1 MTNTA
6 KILNFGR
13 GNFAGQERN
22 VADLDDGYARL
33 SNMLLEAYSGADL
46 TKRQFKVLLAILRKT
61 YGWNKPMDRI
71 TDSQLSEITKLPVK
85 RCNEAKLELVR
96 MNIIKQQG
104 GMFGPNKNIAAQM
117 VNFDREQM
125 RRIANNMPEQY
136 DEKPQVQQV
145 AQIINGV
152 FSQLLAT
159 FPASLA
165 NRDQNE
171 VNEIR
176 RQWVL
181 AFRENGITTMEQVNA
196 GMRVA
201 RRQNR
206 PFLPSPGQF
215 VAWCREE
222 ASVTAGLPNVSEL
235 VDMVY
240 EYCRKRGLYPDAESY
255 PWKSNAHYWLV
266 TNLYQNMRANALTDA
281 ELRRKAADEL
291 VHMTARINRGEAIPE
306 PVKQLPVMGGRPLNR
321 AQALAKIAEIKA
333 KFGLKGASV

>member
-1 MTNTA
+1 MMFDFLRPVASANLTTDFSGSGHSSIRRFASSFSSHLTRLFLTAGILMT
-6 KILNFGR
+6 
-13 GNFAGQERN
+13 
-22 VADLDDGYARL
+22 
-33 SNMLLEAYSGADL
+33 GAFSSHFQS
-46 TKRQFKVLLAILRKT
+46 R
-61 YGWNKPMDRI
+61 
-71 TDSQLSEITKLPVK
+71 S
-85 RCNEAKLELVR
+85 
-96 MNIIKQQG
+96 
-104 GMFGPNKNIAAQM
+104 AA
-117 VNFDREQM
+117 
-125 RRIANNMPEQY
+125 RRI
-136 DEKPQVQQV
+136 
-145 AQIINGV
+145 
-152 FSQLLAT
+152 LAT

-171 VNEIR
+171 LNEIR

-222 ASVTAGLPNVSEL
+222 ASVNAGLPNVSEL

-266 TNLYQNMRANALTDA
+266 TNLYQNMRANALADA

-291 VHMTARINRGEAIPE
+291 TCMTARINRGETIPE

>member
-1 MTNTA
+1 M
-6 KILNFGR
+6 
-13 GNFAGQERN
+13 
-22 VADLDDGYARL
+22 
-33 SNMLLEAYSGADL
+33 
-46 TKRQFKVLLAILRKT
+46 
-61 YGWNKPMDRI
+61 
-71 TDSQLSEITKLPVK
+71 
-85 RCNEAKLELVR
+85 
-96 MNIIKQQG
+96 
-104 GMFGPNKNIAAQM
+104 KNIAAQM
-117 VNFDREQM
+117 LINLDRQQM
-125 RRIANNMPEQY
+125 RRITNNMPEQY

-171 VNEIR
+171 LNEIR

-222 ASVTAGLPNVSEL
+222 ASVTAGLPNASEL

-240 EYCRKRGLYPDAESY
+240 GIAGNAGPIRMQSLIRG
-255 PWKSNAHYWLV
+255 NQTRTTGWLPTCIKNV
-266 TNLYQNMRANALTDA
+266 ANALTDS

-291 VHMTARINRGEAIPE
+291 AHMTARINRGEAIPE

-321 AQALAKIAEIKA
+321 AQALTKIAEIKA

>member
-1 MTNTA
+1 MIAPIGHWESGRRFPDLKTCRALVACLNKLGA
-6 KILNFGR
+6 K
-13 GNFAGQERN
+13 
-22 VADLDDGYARL
+22 VSLDDVFPPEHKA
-33 SNMLLEAYSGADL
+33 A
-46 TKRQFKVLLAILRKT
+46 LR
-61 YGWNKPMDRI
+61 
-71 TDSQLSEITKLPVK
+71 
-85 RCNEAKLELVR
+85 
-96 MNIIKQQG
+96 G
-104 GMFGPNKNIAAQM
+104 GSMKNIAAQM

-171 VNEIR
+171 LNEIR

-222 ASVTAGLPNVSEL
+222 ASVIAGLPNVSEL

-291 VHMTARINRGEAIPE
+291 TCMTARINRGETIPE